1 MATNF
6 ALKSESDPR
15 LGNYIVPDYVGTK
28 VAVDFGANT
37 GLFEKKYNTRF
48 ENIYYF
54 EADHYNFLK
63 ATAGILSSGIKN
75 CFGFNLAISGKTGD
89 MVNIYSHNNGDSGS
103 KSIINTDDMSQGKYH
118 KILTIC
124 PQDVLKMIGTD
135 RIDYLKV
142 DIEGAEF
149 DAFENFDFS
158 VVDFLA
164 IELHTFTGF
173 DKLDDLR
180 NTILKTHEIVLQ
192 KKAIP
197 NDCHEEVCFKIR
209 SLQGKRHTRMGAR
222 IYI

>member
-6 ALKSESDPR
+6 ALKSESDPK
-15 LGNYIVPDYVGTK
+15 LGNYIIPNYVGKK

-89 MVNIYSHNNGDSGS
+89 LVNIYSHNNGDSGS
-103 KSIINTDDMSQGKYH
+103 KSIINTDDMSQDRYH
-118 KILTIC
+118 KVLTIC
-124 PQDVLKMIGTD
+124 PQDVLKIIGVD
-135 RIDYLKV
+135 RINYLKV

-149 DAFENFDFS
+149 DAFKNFDFS

-164 IELHTFTGF
+164 MELHPIKDFAM
-173 DKLDDLR
+173 LDDFR
-180 NTILKTHEIVLQ
+180 NTILKTHEIVMQ
-192 KKAIP
+192 QKAIP
-197 NDCHEEVCFKIR
+197 NVCNEEVCFKIK
-209 SLQGKRHTRMGAR
+209 S
-222 IYI
+222 

>member
-103 KSIINTDDMSQGKYH
+103 KSIINTDDMSQDKYH

-164 IELHTFTGF
+164 IELHAVKGF

-197 NDCHEEVCFKIR
+197 NVCNEEVCFKIR
-209 SLQGKRHTRMGAR
+209 S
-222 IYI
+222 